1 MKKILVFAAVM
12 IAAISVIWLSSP
24 KEPEVVCEEV
34 TRGNICERIEIYGTV
49 EPKSISVVT
58 STIDGIVDTLCFDQY
73 DRVTRGQSVILLKS
87 DDYVDE
93 ISRTERELD
102 TIINNTRTVFS
113 EIDQLSEEKEYALFA
128 AQNAAMDYAAFLEA
142 MKREEDTFVFN
153 EIQSEYAADITVK
166 KESLTAK
173 RKELQK
179 MIDQCTLTAE
189 SNGILIDIL
198 VKKGSAVACGQPVAY
213 IADPDSLCVTAFVD
227 EETAFK
233 LYIGMNLSFK
243 ASGSYKTFLGKISD
257 IKDTFVQMETGNK
270 LIPIE
275 ITPDSLIGLKTG
287 AEAEIEIILQKKTKT
302 LLIPIMALG
311 KDKTV
316 YILNTEGIIEERK
329 VKTGISDGNMIE
341 VISGLFEGEK
351 LITELSDDVKN
362 GVSAKEKRINEQDN

>member
-142 MKREEDTFVFN
+142 MKQEEDTFVFN
-153 EIQSEYAADITVK
+153 EIQSEYAEDITVK

-198 VKKGSAVACGQPVAY
+198 VKKGSAIACGQPVAY

-227 EETAFK
+227 EETASK
-233 LYIGMNLSFK
+233 LYIGMSLSFK
-243 ASGSYKTFLGKISD
+243 ASGSYKTFLGNITD

-351 LITELSDDVKN
+351 LITELTDDVKS
-362 GVSAKEKRINEQDN
+362 GVSAKEKRMNEQDN

>member
-153 EIQSEYAADITVK
+153 EIQSEYAADISVK

-227 EETAFK
+227 EETASK

-243 ASGSYKTFLGKISD
+243 ASGSYKTFLGNITD

-351 LITELSDDVKN
+351 LITELTDDVKS
-362 GVSAKEKRINEQDN
+362 GVSAKEKRMNEQDN